1 MTQEQNTTVKGSA
14 SGQRQPG
21 LRRGDEVI
29 YHGCMP
35 ALVLEDRGPLG
46 GEGRHVFRIAVF
58 PDDAEQR
65 DEFEA
70 VEDSLRS
77 VA

>member
-1 MTQEQNTTVKGSA
+1 MTQAQNTTVKGSA
-14 SGQRQPG
+14 SRQRQSD
-21 LRRGDEVI
+21 LRKGDEVI
-29 YHGCMP
+29 YQGCMP
-35 ALVLEDRGPLG
+35 ALVLEDRGPLA
-46 GEGRHVFRIAVF
+46 GEGRRVFRIAVF

-70 VEDSLRS
+70 VEDSLQS